1 MSKVHEQQLDL
12 DMAATAERNPLLA
25 VRDWL
30 WPGYSSSL
38 YDRVLLT
45 LAVTMLLFGFVMVAS
60 ASLPTAEKL
69 TGNPFYFA
77 VRHTVYVIAGL
88 VTLLVT
94 LAVPMQTWQQ
104 HSGKLLLVGLALLV
118 LVLVAGHSVNGA
130 QRWIK
135 VGPVTIQ
142 VAELTKLFFY
152 IYMASYLARREEEI
166 REALKGF
173 LKPLA
178 LLFIAAVL
186 LLMQPDFGTVAVMSA
201 TTIAMLFLAGAR
213 LWQFFGVFITFML
226 ALILLIIVEPYRM
239 QRMLTFMEPE
249 KDPFGAGYQLMQSL
263 IAFGQGQFSGLGLGN
278 SIQKLQYLPE
288 AHTDFIMSVVA
299 EELGFI
305 GVVGVISL
313 VLMLV
318 SRALVIGRRCLAIEQ
333 RYGGYLAY
341 GIGVWFSLQ
350 AFVNIGVASGTLPT
364 KGLTLPLISYGGT
377 SLVVSA
383 MAVGILLRIDH
394 ERRMSGRKVAPR
406 GGAE

>member
-1 MSKVHEQQLDL
+1 MSKAHEQQLDL
-12 DMAATAERNPLLA
+12 NMQPGANANPL
-25 VRDWL
+25 VTMRDWL
-30 WPGYSSSL
+30 WPGYSNSL

-45 LAVTMLLFGFVMVAS
+45 LAIAMLAFGFIMVTS

-69 TGNPFYFA
+69 TGNPFHFA
-77 VRHTVYVIAGL
+77 ARHTVYVIAGL
-88 VTLLVT
+88 MVM
-94 LAVPMQTWQQ
+94 LAALAIPTKTWQQ
-104 HSGKLLLVGLALLV
+104 HSGKLLLIGLSMLVAV
-118 LVLVAGHSVNGA
+118 LVVGHSVNGA

-135 VGPVTIQ
+135 VGPITIQ
-142 VAELTKLFFY
+142 VAELAKLFFY
-152 IYMASYLARREEEI
+152 IYMASYLARREDEI

-178 LLFIAAVL
+178 LLFIASVL

-201 TTIAMLFLAGAR
+201 TTIAMLFLAGAK
-213 LWQFFGVFITFML
+213 LWQFFGVFMTCVL

-239 QRMLTFMEPE
+239 QRMLTFLEPE
-249 KDPFGAGYQLMQSL
+249 KDPFGSGYQLMQSL
-263 IAFGQGQFSGLGLGN
+263 IAFGQGEITGVGLGN

-305 GVVGVISL
+305 GVVGVIGL

-318 SRALVIGRRCLAIEQ
+318 SRALVIGRRCLRIEQ

-341 GIGVWFSLQ
+341 GIAVWFSLQ
-350 AFVNIGVASGTLPT
+350 AFVNIGVASGALPT

-377 SLVVSA
+377 SLVVSCL
-383 MAVGILLRIDH
+383 AVGILLRIDH
-394 ERRMSGRKVAPR
+394 ERRMQGRKVTPR

>member
-1 MSKVHEQQLDL
+1 MSKAHEQQLDL
-12 DMAATAERNPLLA
+12 NMASNASNPLLA
-25 VRDWL
+25 LRDWL

-45 LAVTMLLFGFVMVAS
+45 LAITMLMFGFVMVTS
-60 ASLPTAEKL
+60 ASLPSAEKL
-69 TGNPFYFA
+69 TGNPFHFA
-77 VRHTVYVIAGL
+77 LRHTVYVIAGL
-88 VTLLVT
+88 ITMLIT
-94 LAVPMQTWQQ
+94 LAVPTQTWQQ
-104 HSGKLLLVGLALLV
+104 HSGKLLLVGLGLLV

-135 VGPVTIQ
+135 VGPITIQ
-142 VAELTKLFFY
+142 VAELAKLFFCV
-152 IYMASYLARREEEI
+152 YMASYLARREEEI

-173 LKPLA
+173 IKPLA

-201 TTIAMLFLAGAR
+201 TTIAMLFLAGAK

-239 QRMLTFMEPE
+239 QRMLTFLEPE

-263 IAFGQGQFSGLGLGN
+263 IAFGQGQVSGLGLGN

-305 GVVGVISL
+305 GVVGVIAL

-318 SRALVIGRRCLAIEQ
+318 SRALVIGRRCLAIEH

-350 AFVNIGVASGTLPT
+350 AFVNIGVASGALPT

-383 MAVGILLRIDH
+383 MAVGLLLRIDH
-394 ERRMSGRKVAPR
+394 ERRMSGRKVTPR

>member
-1 MSKVHEQQLDL
+1 MSKAHEQQLDL
-12 DMAATAERNPLLA
+12 NMAAAAGRNPLLA
-25 VRDWL
+25 LRDWL
-30 WPGYSSSL
+30 WPGYSTSL

-69 TGNPFYFA
+69 TGNPFHFA
-77 VRHTVYVIAGL
+77 IRHTVYVVAGL
-88 VTLLVT
+88 ITLLVT

-135 VGPVTIQ
+135 IGPVTIQ
-142 VAELTKLFFY
+142 VAELAKLFFY

-173 LKPLA
+173 IKPLA

-201 TTIAMLFLAGAR
+201 TTIAMLFLAGAK

-239 QRMLTFMEPE
+239 QRMLTFLEPE

-305 GVVGVISL
+305 GVVAVISL

-350 AFVNIGVASGTLPT
+350 AFVNIGVASGALPT

-394 ERRMSGRKVAPR
+394 ERRMSGRKVTPR

>member
-1 MSKVHEQQLDL
+1 MSKAHEQQLDL
-12 DMAATAERNPLLA
+12 NMAAAEGRNPLLA
-25 VRDWL
+25 LRDWL

-45 LAVTMLLFGFVMVAS
+45 LAITMLLFGFVMVAS

-69 TGNPFYFA
+69 TGNPFHFA
-77 VRHTVYVIAGL
+77 IRHTVYVVAGL
-88 VTLLVT
+88 ITLLVT

-135 VGPVTIQ
+135 VGPITIQ
-142 VAELTKLFFY
+142 VAELAKLFFY
-152 IYMASYLARREEEI
+152 IYMASYLARREDEI

-173 LKPLA
+173 IKPLA

-201 TTIAMLFLAGAR
+201 TTIAMLFLAGAK

-239 QRMLTFMEPE
+239 QRMLTFLEPE

-305 GVVGVISL
+305 GVVAVISL

-350 AFVNIGVASGTLPT
+350 AFVNIGVASGALPT

-394 ERRMSGRKVAPR
+394 ERRMSGRKVTPR

>member
-1 MSKVHEQQLDL
+1 MSKAHEQQLDL
-12 DMAATAERNPLLA
+12 NMAAAAGRNPLLA
-25 VRDWL
+25 LRDWL
-30 WPGYSSSL
+30 WPGYSTSL

-69 TGNPFYFA
+69 TGNPFHFA
-77 VRHTVYVIAGL
+77 LRHTVYVVAGL
-88 VTLLVT
+88 ITLLVT

-135 VGPVTIQ
+135 VGPITIQ
-142 VAELTKLFFY
+142 VAELAKLFFY

-173 LKPLA
+173 IKPLA

-201 TTIAMLFLAGAR
+201 TTIAMLFLAGAK

-239 QRMLTFMEPE
+239 QRMLTFLEPE

-305 GVVGVISL
+305 GVVAVISL

-350 AFVNIGVASGTLPT
+350 AFVNIGVASGALPT

-394 ERRMSGRKVAPR
+394 ERRMSGRKVTPR

>member
-1 MSKVHEQQLDL
+1 MNKAREQQLDL
-12 DMAATAERNPLLA
+12 NMQPRATRNPFVAL
-25 VRDWL
+25 RDWF
-30 WPGYSSSL
+30 WPGYSNSL

-45 LAVTMLLFGFVMVAS
+45 LAVSMLTFGFIMVTS

-69 TGNPFYFA
+69 TGNPFYFSI
-77 VRHTVYVIAGL
+77 RHTLYVIAGL
-88 VTLLVT
+88 LVMFSS
-94 LAVPMQTWQQ
+94 LAIPTKTWQQ
-104 HSGKLLLVGLALLV
+104 HSGKLLLLGLGMLV
-118 LVLVAGHSVNGA
+118 LVLLVGHSVNGA

-135 VGPVTIQ
+135 VGPITVQ
-142 VAELTKLFFY
+142 VAELAKLFFY
-152 IYMASYLARREEEI
+152 IYMASYLARREDEI

-173 LKPLA
+173 IKPLV

-201 TTIAMLFLAGAR
+201 TTIAMLFLAGAK
-213 LWQFFGVFITFML
+213 LWQFFGVFITCVL

-239 QRMLTFMEPE
+239 QRMLTFLEPE

-305 GVVGVISL
+305 GVVSVIAL

-318 SRALVIGRRCLAIEQ
+318 SRALVIGRRCLAIDH

-350 AFVNIGVASGTLPT
+350 AFVNIGVASGALPT
-364 KGLTLPLISYGGT
+364 KGLTLPLVSYGGT
-377 SLVVSA
+377 SLVVSCLA
-383 MAVGILLRIDH
+383 IGILLRIDH
-394 ERRMSGRKVAPR
+394 ERRMTGRKVTPR

>member
-1 MSKVHEQQLDL
+1 MMNKAHEQQLDL
-12 DMAATAERNPLLA
+12 NMQTTSRKPLAATLA
-25 VRDWL
+25 WL
-30 WPGYSSSL
+30 WPGHANSL

-45 LAVTMLLFGFVMVAS
+45 LSMVLLIFGFIMVTS

-69 TGNPFYFA
+69 TGNPFHFA
-77 VRHTVYVIAGL
+77 IRHTVYVIAGL
-88 VTLLVT
+88 IVMLVT
-94 LAVPMQTWQQ
+94 LAIPTQLWQR
-104 HSGKLLLVGLALLV
+104 HSGKLLLTGLGMLV
-118 LVLVAGHSVNGA
+118 LVLLVGHSVNGA

-135 VGPVTIQ
+135 IGPITIQ
-142 VAELTKLFFY
+142 VAELAKLFFY
-152 IYMASYLARREEEI
+152 IYMASYLSRREEEI
-166 REALKGF
+166 REATKGF
-173 LKPLA
+173 IKPLV

-201 TTIAMLFLAGAR
+201 TTIAMLFLAGAK
-213 LWQFFGVFITFML
+213 LWQFFGVFLTCVL

-239 QRMLTFMEPE
+239 QRMLTFLEPE

-305 GVVGVISL
+305 GVVSVIVL

-318 SRALVIGRRCLAIEQ
+318 SRALVIGRRCLLINH

-350 AFVNIGVASGTLPT
+350 AFVNIGVASGALPT

-377 SLVVSA
+377 SLVVSSL
-383 MAVGILLRIDH
+383 AVGLLLRIDH

>member
-1 MSKVHEQQLDL
+1 MNKAHEQQLNL
-12 DMAATAERNPLLA
+12 GIQQNGNPSPFRQ
-25 VRDWL
+25 VFDWL
-30 WPGYSSSL
+30 WPGFSNSL

-45 LAVTMLLFGFVMVAS
+45 LVIALMAFGFIMVTS

-77 VRHTVYVIAGL
+77 ARHTIYLMAGL
-88 VTLLVT
+88 LVMLAT
-94 LAVPMQTWQQ
+94 LAVPTEKWQQ
-104 HSGKLLLVGLALLV
+104 HSGKLLLLGLALLLAV
-118 LVLVAGHSVNGA
+118 LVVGHSVNGA

-135 VGPVTIQ
+135 VGPITVQ
-142 VAELTKLFFY
+142 VAELAKLFFY
-152 IYMASYLARREEEI
+152 IYMASYLARREDEL
-166 REALKGF
+166 REATKGF
-173 LKPLA
+173 IKPMV

-201 TTIAMLFLAGAR
+201 TTIAMLFLAGAK
-213 LWQFFGVFITFML
+213 LWQFFMVFLTCVL

-299 EELGFI
+299 EELGFL
-305 GVVGVISL
+305 GVVAVIAL

-318 SRALVIGRRCLAIEQ
+318 TRALIIGRRCLQVNQ

-341 GIGVWFSLQ
+341 GIGVWFSIQ
-350 AFVNIGVASGTLPT
+350 AFVNIGVASGALPT
-364 KGLTLPLISYGGT
+364 KGLTLPLVSYGGT
-377 SLVVSA
+377 SIVVSSL
-383 MAVGILLRIDH
+383 AVGLLLRIDH
-394 ERRMSGRKVAPR
+394 ERRMSGRKVTPR

>member
-1 MSKVHEQQLDL
+1 MSKAHEQQLDL
-12 DMAATAERNPLLA
+12 NMAAAAGRNPLLA
-25 VRDWL
+25 LRDWL
-30 WPGYSSSL
+30 WPGYSTSL

-69 TGNPFYFA
+69 TGNPFHFA
-77 VRHTVYVIAGL
+77 LRHTVYVVAGL
-88 VTLLVT
+88 ITLLVT

-135 VGPVTIQ
+135 IGPITIQ
-142 VAELTKLFFY
+142 VAELAKLFFY
-152 IYMASYLARREEEI
+152 IYMASYLARREDEI

-173 LKPLA
+173 IKPLA

-201 TTIAMLFLAGAR
+201 TTIAMLFLAGAK

-239 QRMLTFMEPE
+239 QRMLTFLEPE

-305 GVVGVISL
+305 GVVAVISL

-350 AFVNIGVASGTLPT
+350 AFVNIGVASGALPT

-394 ERRMSGRKVAPR
+394 ERRMSGRKVTPR

>member
-1 MSKVHEQQLDL
+1 MSKAHEQQLDL
-12 DMAATAERNPLLA
+12 NMAADTGRNPLLA
-25 VRDWL
+25 LRDWL

-45 LAVTMLLFGFVMVAS
+45 LAITMLLFGFVMVAS

-69 TGNPFYFA
+69 TGNPFHFA
-77 VRHTVYVIAGL
+77 IRHTVYVVAGL
-88 VTLLVT
+88 ITLLVT

-135 VGPVTIQ
+135 IGPITIQ
-142 VAELTKLFFY
+142 VAELAKLFFY

-173 LKPLA
+173 IKPLA

-201 TTIAMLFLAGAR
+201 TTIAMLFLAGAK

-239 QRMLTFMEPE
+239 QRMLTFLEPE

-305 GVVGVISL
+305 GVVAVISL

-350 AFVNIGVASGTLPT
+350 AFVNIGVASGALPT

-394 ERRMSGRKVAPR
+394 ERRMSGRKVTPR